1 MHAHRRGDGRAP
13 ARGAGGILIGHQER
27 PDPGTER
34 RMRRMRRGTR
44 YGALLGPLLAG
55 DAAPDLVAR
64 AARGL
69 GLPERGRYAVVVLGA
84 PVPPAAVV
92 QGPDTDGTR
101 WWWGAA
107 ASFPGTEAGREGW
120 EVQRAQEG
128 WEDRRA
134 HGPREGRGARE
145 AQAGREAQEAQAGR
159 EAREVAVVLLGPAG
173 PARAVVRL
181 RELGAGPG
189 GVSPV
194 VGSPAELGAAR
205 RLAGTALLTCEPGS
219 REIVRLD
226 ERLPA
231 ALLVSRPE
239 LSTRL
244 LAEVF
249 GPLLTLVPAERSL
262 LVGTLEAWME
272 CGGSVGRAAARL
284 GCHRNTVFNRLRRLE
299 RLTARSL
306 SRPRELVDLVLA
318 LDVLRL
324 SSAPPRRLSSAP
336 P

>member
-1 MHAHRRGDGRAP
+1 
-13 ARGAGGILIGHQER
+13 
-27 PDPGTER
+27 
-34 RMRRMRRGTR
+34 MRRGTR

-55 DAAPDLVAR
+55 DAAPDLVER

-84 PVPPAAVV
+84 PVPAAAVAD
-92 QGPDTDGTR
+92 GPDADGTR
-101 WWWGAA
+101 WWWGWA
-107 ASFPGTEAGREGW
+107 EGS
-120 EVQRAQEG
+120 
-128 WEDRRA
+128 
-134 HGPREGRGARE
+134 ARE
-145 AQAGREAQEAQAGR
+145 AES
-159 EAREVAVVLLGPAG
+159 REVAVVLLGPAG
-173 PARAVVRL
+173 PARAAERL

-194 VGSPAELGAAR
+194 VASPAELGAAR

-262 LVGTLEAWME
+262 LVGTLEAWLE

-324 SSAPPRRLSSAP
+324 SSAPP
-336 P
+336 

>member
-1 MHAHRRGDGRAP
+1 
-13 ARGAGGILIGHQER
+13 
-27 PDPGTER
+27 
-34 RMRRMRRGTR
+34 MRRGTR

-55 DAAPDLVAR
+55 GATPDLVTR

-69 GLPERGRYAVVVLGA
+69 GLPERGRYAVVVLGT
-84 PVPPAAVV
+84 PVPDAVV
-92 QGPDTDGTR
+92 ADGPDVDGAR
-101 WWWGAA
+101 WWWGSAEGSPGAA
-107 ASFPGTEAGREGW
+107 EASPGEAEGSPGAAEAREG
-120 EVQRAQEG
+120 G
-128 WEDRRA
+128 
-134 HGPREGRGARE
+134 
-145 AQAGREAQEAQAGR
+145 
-159 EAREVAVVLLGPAG
+159 REVAVVLLGPAG
-173 PARAVVRL
+173 AARAVARL

-194 VGSPAELGAAR
+194 VGSLAELGAAR

-262 LVGTLEAWME
+262 LVETLEAWLE

-318 LDVLRL
+318 LEVLRL
-324 SSAPPRRLSSAP
+324 SSAPP
-336 P
+336 

>member
-1 MHAHRRGDGRAP
+1 
-13 ARGAGGILIGHQER
+13 
-27 PDPGTER
+27 
-34 RMRRMRRGTR
+34 MRRGTR

-55 DAAPDLVAR
+55 GTTPDLVTR

-69 GLPERGRYAVVVLGA
+69 GLPERGRYAVVVLGT
-84 PVPPAAVV
+84 PVPDAAVAE
-92 QGPDTDGTR
+92 GPDVDGAR

-107 ASFPGTEAGREGW
+107 EGGSPGEVEGSPGVAEGSPGEVEAR
-120 EVQRAQEG
+120 
-128 WEDRRA
+128 EDR
-134 HGPREGRGARE
+134 
-145 AQAGREAQEAQAGR
+145 
-159 EAREVAVVLLGPAG
+159 REVAVVLLGPAG
-173 PARAVVRL
+173 PARAAARL
-181 RELGAGPG
+181 RGLGAGPG

-194 VGSPAELGAAR
+194 VGSLGELGAAR
-205 RLAGTALLTCEPGS
+205 RLAGTALLTCEPGT

-262 LVGTLEAWME
+262 LVETLEAWLE

-324 SSAPPRRLSSAP
+324 SSAPP
-336 P
+336 

>member
-1 MHAHRRGDGRAP
+1 
-13 ARGAGGILIGHQER
+13 
-27 PDPGTER
+27 
-34 RMRRMRRGTR
+34 MRRGTR

-55 DAAPDLVAR
+55 GATPALVTR

-69 GLPERGRYAVVVLGA
+69 GLPERGRYAVVVLGT
-84 PVPPAAVV
+84 PVPDAAVAE
-92 QGPDTDGTR
+92 GPDADGSR
-101 WWWGAA
+101 WWWG
-107 ASFPGTEAGREGW
+107 EAES
-120 EVQRAQEG
+120 
-128 WEDRRA
+128 
-134 HGPREGRGARE
+134 
-145 AQAGREAQEAQAGR
+145 
-159 EAREVAVVLLGPAG
+159 REVAVVLLGPAG
-173 PARAVVRL
+173 PARAAARL

-189 GVSPV
+189 GVSPE
-194 VGSPAELGAAR
+194 VGSLAEVGAAR

-262 LVGTLEAWME
+262 LVETLETWLE

-324 SSAPPRRLSSAP
+324 SSAPP
-336 P
+336 

>member
-1 MHAHRRGDGRAP
+1 
-13 ARGAGGILIGHQER
+13 
-27 PDPGTER
+27 
-34 RMRRMRRGTR
+34 MRRGTR

-55 DAAPDLVAR
+55 GARPDLVER

-84 PVPPAAVV
+84 PVPEGAVV
-92 QGPDTDGTR
+92 EGPDVDGAR
-101 WWWGAA
+101 WWWGGADG
-107 ASFPGTEAGREGW
+107 SPGGAEGR
-120 EVQRAQEG
+120 
-128 WEDRRA
+128 
-134 HGPREGRGARE
+134 REGRE
-145 AQAGREAQEAQAGR
+145 EGRE

-173 PARAVVRL
+173 PDRVVARL

-194 VGSPAELGAAR
+194 VGSPAEVAAAH

-262 LVGTLEAWME
+262 LVETLEAWLE
-272 CGGSVGRAAARL
+272 CGGSVARAAARL

-324 SSAPPRRLSSAP
+324 SSAPARPGGGG
-336 P
+336 

>member
-1 MHAHRRGDGRAP
+1 
-13 ARGAGGILIGHQER
+13 
-27 PDPGTER
+27 
-34 RMRRMRRGTR
+34 MRRGTR

-55 DAAPDLVAR
+55 GARPDLVAR

-84 PVPPAAVV
+84 PVPDAAVV
-92 QGPDTDGTR
+92 EGPDADGAR
-101 WWWGAA
+101 WWWGGAEGA
-107 ASFPGTEAGREGW
+107 PGGTEGRE
-120 EVQRAQEG
+120 
-128 WEDRRA
+128 
-134 HGPREGRGARE
+134 
-145 AQAGREAQEAQAGR
+145 

-173 PARAVVRL
+173 PARAVARL

-194 VGSPAELGAAR
+194 VGSLAEVGAAR

-262 LVGTLEAWME
+262 LVETLEAWLA
-272 CGGSVGRAAARL
+272 CGGSVGRAATRL

-324 SSAPPRRLSSAP
+324 TSAPPGP
-336 P
+336 GGGG

>member
-1 MHAHRRGDGRAP
+1 
-13 ARGAGGILIGHQER
+13 
-27 PDPGTER
+27 
-34 RMRRMRRGTR
+34 MRRGTR
-44 YGALLGPLLAG
+44 YEALLGPLLAG
-55 DAAPDLVAR
+55 GAPPALVTR

-69 GLPERGRYAVVVLGA
+69 GLPERGRYAVVVLGT
-84 PVPPAAVV
+84 PVPDAAVV
-92 QGPDTDGTR
+92 EGPDADGSR

-107 ASFPGTEAGREGW
+107 EGSPG
-120 EVQRAQEG
+120 
-128 WEDRRA
+128 
-134 HGPREGRGARE
+134 GAE
-145 AQAGREAQEAQAGR
+145 S
-159 EAREVAVVLLGPAG
+159 REVAVVLLGPAG
-173 PARAVVRL
+173 PARAAARL

-194 VGSPAELGAAR
+194 VGSLAEVGAAR

-262 LVGTLEAWME
+262 LVETLETWLE

-324 SSAPPRRLSSAP
+324 SSAPP
-336 P
+336 

>member
-1 MHAHRRGDGRAP
+1 
-13 ARGAGGILIGHQER
+13 
-27 PDPGTER
+27 
-34 RMRRMRRGTR
+34 MRRGTR

-55 DAAPDLVAR
+55 GATPALVTR

-69 GLPERGRYAVVVLGA
+69 GLPERGRYAVVVLGT
-84 PVPPAAVV
+84 PVPDAAVAE
-92 QGPDTDGTR
+92 GPDADGSR

-107 ASFPGTEAGREGW
+107 EGSLGEAES
-120 EVQRAQEG
+120 
-128 WEDRRA
+128 
-134 HGPREGRGARE
+134 
-145 AQAGREAQEAQAGR
+145 
-159 EAREVAVVLLGPAG
+159 REVAVVLLGPAG
-173 PARAVVRL
+173 PARAAARL

-189 GVSPV
+189 GVSPE
-194 VGSPAELGAAR
+194 VGSLAEVGAAR

-262 LVGTLEAWME
+262 LVETLETWLE

-324 SSAPPRRLSSAP
+324 SSAPP
-336 P
+336 

>member
-1 MHAHRRGDGRAP
+1 
-13 ARGAGGILIGHQER
+13 
-27 PDPGTER
+27 
-34 RMRRMRRGTR
+34 MRRGTR
-44 YGALLGPLLAG
+44 YEALLGPLLAG
-55 DAAPDLVAR
+55 GAPPDLVTR
-64 AARGL
+64 AARRL
-69 GLPERGRYAVVVLGA
+69 GLPERGRYAVVMLGT
-84 PVPPAAVV
+84 PVPDAAVV
-92 QGPDTDGTR
+92 EGPDADGSR

-107 ASFPGTEAGREGW
+107 EGSAG
-120 EVQRAQEG
+120 
-128 WEDRRA
+128 
-134 HGPREGRGARE
+134 GAESRE
-145 AQAGREAQEAQAGR
+145 A
-159 EAREVAVVLLGPAG
+159 AVVLLGPAG
-173 PARAVVRL
+173 PARAAARL

-194 VGSPAELGAAR
+194 VGSLAEVGAAR

-262 LVGTLEAWME
+262 LVETLETWLE
-272 CGGSVGRAAARL
+272 CGGSVGRTAARL

-324 SSAPPRRLSSAP
+324 SSAPP
-336 P
+336 

>member
-1 MHAHRRGDGRAP
+1 
-13 ARGAGGILIGHQER
+13 
-27 PDPGTER
+27 
-34 RMRRMRRGTR
+34 MRRGTR

-55 DAAPDLVAR
+55 GTTPDLVTR

-69 GLPERGRYAVVVLGA
+69 GLPERGCYAVVVLGT
-84 PVPPAAVV
+84 PVPDAAVAE
-92 QGPDTDGTR
+92 GPDVDGAR
-101 WWWGAA
+101 WWWGSAEASPGAA
-107 ASFPGTEAGREGW
+107 EASPGKVEASPGKVEASPGKVEASPGKVEASPGAAEAREG
-120 EVQRAQEG
+120 G
-128 WEDRRA
+128 
-134 HGPREGRGARE
+134 
-145 AQAGREAQEAQAGR
+145 
-159 EAREVAVVLLGPAG
+159 REVAVVLLGPAG
-173 PARAVVRL
+173 AARAAARL

-194 VGSPAELGAAR
+194 VGSLAELGAAR

-262 LVGTLEAWME
+262 LVETLEAWLE

-318 LDVLRL
+318 LEVLRL
-324 SSAPPRRLSSAP
+324 SSAPL
-336 P
+336 

>member
-1 MHAHRRGDGRAP
+1 
-13 ARGAGGILIGHQER
+13 
-27 PDPGTER
+27 
-34 RMRRMRRGTR
+34 MRRGTR

-55 DAAPDLVAR
+55 GARPDLVER
-64 AARGL
+64 VARGL

-84 PVPPAAVV
+84 PVPEGAVV
-92 QGPDTDGTR
+92 EGPDVDGAR
-101 WWWGAA
+101 WWWGGAEG
-107 ASFPGTEAGREGW
+107 SPGGAEGSSGG
-120 EVQRAQEG
+120 AEG
-128 WEDRRA
+128 SPGGAEGSPGGA
-134 HGPREGRGARE
+134 EGSPGGTEGRG
-145 AQAGREAQEAQAGR
+145 
-159 EAREVAVVLLGPAG
+159 EAREVAVVLLGSAG
-173 PARAVVRL
+173 PARAVARL

-194 VGSPAELGAAR
+194 VGSLAEVGAAH

-262 LVGTLEAWME
+262 LVETLEAWLE

-324 SSAPPRRLSSAP
+324 SSAPAGSGGGG
-336 P
+336 

>member
-1 MHAHRRGDGRAP
+1 
-13 ARGAGGILIGHQER
+13 
-27 PDPGTER
+27 
-34 RMRRMRRGTR
+34 MRRGTR

-55 DAAPDLVAR
+55 GATPDLVTR

-69 GLPERGRYAVVVLGA
+69 GLPERGRYTVVVLGT
-84 PVPPAAVV
+84 PVPDAVV
-92 QGPDTDGTR
+92 AEGPDVDGAR
-101 WWWGAA
+101 WWWGSAE
-107 ASFPGTEAGREGW
+107 ASPGSAEASPGSAEASPGSAEAREG
-120 EVQRAQEG
+120 G
-128 WEDRRA
+128 
-134 HGPREGRGARE
+134 
-145 AQAGREAQEAQAGR
+145 
-159 EAREVAVVLLGPAG
+159 REVAVVLLGPAG
-173 PARAVVRL
+173 AARAAARL

-194 VGSPAELGAAR
+194 VGSLAELGAAR
-205 RLAGTALLTCEPGS
+205 RLAGTALLTCAPGS

-262 LVGTLEAWME
+262 LVETLEAWLE
-272 CGGSVGRAAARL
+272 CGGSVGRAAGRL

-318 LDVLRL
+318 LEVLRL
-324 SSAPPRRLSSAP
+324 SSAPP
-336 P
+336 

>member
-1 MHAHRRGDGRAP
+1 MHAHRRRDGRAP
-13 ARGAGGILIGHQER
+13 TAGAGGILVGHQER

-34 RMRRMRRGTR
+34 RMRRGTR
-44 YGALLGPLLAG
+44 YGALLGRLLAG
-55 DAAPDLVAR
+55 GATPDLVTR

-69 GLPERGRYAVVVLGA
+69 GLPERGRYAVVVLGS
-84 PVPPAAVV
+84 PVPDAAVAD
-92 QGPDTDGTR
+92 GPDVDGAR
-101 WWWGAA
+101 WWWGSAEGSPGAA
-107 ASFPGTEAGREGW
+107 EVREGGREG
-120 EVQRAQEG
+120 G
-128 WEDRRA
+128 
-134 HGPREGRGARE
+134 
-145 AQAGREAQEAQAGR
+145 
-159 EAREVAVVLLGPAG
+159 REVAVVLLGPAG
-173 PARAVVRL
+173 AARAVARL

-194 VGSPAELGAAR
+194 VGSLAELGAAR

-226 ERLPA
+226 ERLPT

-262 LVGTLEAWME
+262 LVETLEAWLE
-272 CGGSVGRAAARL
+272 CGGSVGRTAARL

-299 RLTARSL
+299 RLTGRSL

-318 LDVLRL
+318 LEVLRL
-324 SSAPPRRLSSAP
+324 SSAPP
-336 P
+336 

>member
-1 MHAHRRGDGRAP
+1 
-13 ARGAGGILIGHQER
+13 
-27 PDPGTER
+27 
-34 RMRRMRRGTR
+34 MRRGTR

-84 PVPPAAVV
+84 PVPDAAVAE
-92 QGPDTDGTR
+92 GPDADGTR
-101 WWWGAA
+101 WWWGGA
-107 ASFPGTEAGREGW
+107 ASVPGAEAGREVQGAQEGW
-120 EVQRAQEG
+120 EVQGAQESR
-128 WEDRRA
+128 EARRA
-134 HGPREGRGARE
+134 HGAQESRE
-145 AQAGREAQEAQAGR
+145 AQ
-159 EAREVAVVLLGPAG
+159 EVAVVLLGPAG
-173 PARAVVRL
+173 PARAAARL

-194 VGSPAELGAAR
+194 VASPAELGAAR

-262 LVGTLEAWME
+262 LVETLETWLE

-324 SSAPPRRLSSAP
+324 SSAPP
-336 P
+336 

>member
-1 MHAHRRGDGRAP
+1 
-13 ARGAGGILIGHQER
+13 
-27 PDPGTER
+27 
-34 RMRRMRRGTR
+34 MRRGTR

-55 DAAPDLVAR
+55 GATPDLVTR

-69 GLPERGRYAVVVLGA
+69 GLPERGRYAVVVLGT
-84 PVPPAAVV
+84 PVPDAVV
-92 QGPDTDGTR
+92 AEGPDVDGAR
-101 WWWGAA
+101 WWWGSAEASPGAVEGSPGAA
-107 ASFPGTEAGREGW
+107 
-120 EVQRAQEG
+120 
-128 WEDRRA
+128 
-134 HGPREGRGARE
+134 
-145 AQAGREAQEAQAGR
+145 
-159 EAREVAVVLLGPAG
+159 EAREGGRQVAVVLLGPAG
-173 PARAVVRL
+173 AARAAARL

-194 VGSPAELGAAR
+194 VGSLAELGAAR

-249 GPLLTLVPAERSL
+249 GPLLTLAPAERSL
-262 LVGTLEAWME
+262 LVETLEAWLE
-272 CGGSVGRAAARL
+272 CGGSVGRAAGRL

-318 LDVLRL
+318 LEVLRL
-324 SSAPPRRLSSAP
+324 SSAPP
-336 P
+336 

>member
-1 MHAHRRGDGRAP
+1 
-13 ARGAGGILIGHQER
+13 
-27 PDPGTER
+27 
-34 RMRRMRRGTR
+34 MRRGTR

-55 DAAPDLVAR
+55 GATPDLVTR

-84 PVPPAAVV
+84 PVPDAAVAD
-92 QGPDTDGTR
+92 GPDVDGAR
-101 WWWGAA
+101 WWWGSAEATPGAA
-107 ASFPGTEAGREGW
+107 EASPGSAGATPGAAEASPGTAEVREG
-120 EVQRAQEG
+120 G
-128 WEDRRA
+128 
-134 HGPREGRGARE
+134 
-145 AQAGREAQEAQAGR
+145 
-159 EAREVAVVLLGPAG
+159 REVAVVLLGPAG
-173 PARAVVRL
+173 AARAVARL

-194 VGSPAELGAAR
+194 VGSLAELGAAR

-226 ERLPA
+226 ERLPT

-262 LVGTLEAWME
+262 LVETLEAWLE

-318 LDVLRL
+318 LEVLRL
-324 SSAPPRRLSSAP
+324 SSAPP
-336 P
+336 

>member
-1 MHAHRRGDGRAP
+1 
-13 ARGAGGILIGHQER
+13 
-27 PDPGTER
+27 
-34 RMRRMRRGTR
+34 MRRGTR

-55 DAAPDLVAR
+55 GATPDLVTR

-69 GLPERGRYAVVVLGA
+69 GLPERGRYAVVVLGT
-84 PVPPAAVV
+84 PVPDAAVAE
-92 QGPDTDGTR
+92 GPDVDGAR

-107 ASFPGTEAGREGW
+107 EGFPGTAEGGSPGEVEAREG
-120 EVQRAQEG
+120 G
-128 WEDRRA
+128 
-134 HGPREGRGARE
+134 
-145 AQAGREAQEAQAGR
+145 
-159 EAREVAVVLLGPAG
+159 REVAVVLLGPAG
-173 PARAVVRL
+173 PARAAARL

-194 VGSPAELGAAR
+194 VGSLAELGAAR

-262 LVGTLEAWME
+262 LVETLEAWLE

-324 SSAPPRRLSSAP
+324 SSAPP
-336 P
+336 

>member
-1 MHAHRRGDGRAP
+1 
-13 ARGAGGILIGHQER
+13 
-27 PDPGTER
+27 
-34 RMRRMRRGTR
+34 MRRGTR

-55 DAAPDLVAR
+55 GATPDLVTR

-69 GLPERGRYAVVVLGA
+69 GLPERGRYAVVVLGS
-84 PVPPAAVV
+84 PVPDAAVAE
-92 QGPDTDGTR
+92 GPDVDGAR
-101 WWWGAA
+101 WWWGSAEGSPGEVEGSPGAA
-107 ASFPGTEAGREGW
+107 EASPGAAEASPGEVEASPGAAEVREG
-120 EVQRAQEG
+120 G
-128 WEDRRA
+128 
-134 HGPREGRGARE
+134 
-145 AQAGREAQEAQAGR
+145 
-159 EAREVAVVLLGPAG
+159 REVAVVLLGPAG
-173 PARAVVRL
+173 AARAVARL

-194 VGSPAELGAAR
+194 VGSLAELGAAR

-226 ERLPA
+226 ERLPT

-262 LVGTLEAWME
+262 LVETLEAWLE

-318 LDVLRL
+318 LEVLRL
-324 SSAPPRRLSSAP
+324 SSAPP
-336 P
+336 

>member
-1 MHAHRRGDGRAP
+1 
-13 ARGAGGILIGHQER
+13 
-27 PDPGTER
+27 
-34 RMRRMRRGTR
+34 MRRGTR

-55 DAAPDLVAR
+55 GAPPDLVAR

-84 PVPPAAVV
+84 PVPEAAVV
-92 QGPDTDGTR
+92 RGPDADGAR

-107 ASFPGTEAGREGW
+107 AGSPG
-120 EVQRAQEG
+120 
-128 WEDRRA
+128 
-134 HGPREGRGARE
+134 
-145 AQAGREAQEAQAGR
+145 
-159 EAREVAVVLLGPAG
+159 REVAVVLLGPAG
-173 PARAVVRL
+173 PARAVAWL

-194 VGSPAELGAAR
+194 VGSPAKLGAAH

-262 LVGTLEAWME
+262 LVGTLEAWLE

-318 LDVLRL
+318 LEVLRL
-324 SSAPPRRLSSAP
+324 SSAPP
-336 P
+336 

>member
-1 MHAHRRGDGRAP
+1 
-13 ARGAGGILIGHQER
+13 
-27 PDPGTER
+27 
-34 RMRRMRRGTR
+34 MRRGTR
-44 YGALLGPLLAG
+44 YGALLGRLLAG
-55 DAAPDLVAR
+55 GTTPDLVTR

-69 GLPERGRYAVVVLGA
+69 GLPERGRYAVVVLGT
-84 PVPPAAVV
+84 PVPDAAVAE
-92 QGPDTDGTR
+92 GPDVDGAR

-107 ASFPGTEAGREGW
+107 EGGSPGEAEGSPG
-120 EVQRAQEG
+120 EVEG
-128 WEDRRA
+128 SPGEVEGSPGEVEAREDR
-134 HGPREGRGARE
+134 
-145 AQAGREAQEAQAGR
+145 
-159 EAREVAVVLLGPAG
+159 REVAVVLLGPAG
-173 PARAVVRL
+173 PARAAARL
-181 RELGAGPG
+181 RGLGAGPG

-194 VGSPAELGAAR
+194 VGSLGELGAAR

-262 LVGTLEAWME
+262 LVETLEAWLE
-272 CGGSVGRAAARL
+272 CEGSVGRAAARL

-324 SSAPPRRLSSAP
+324 SSAPP
-336 P
+336 

>member
-1 MHAHRRGDGRAP
+1 
-13 ARGAGGILIGHQER
+13 
-27 PDPGTER
+27 
-34 RMRRMRRGTR
+34 MRRGTR

-55 DAAPDLVAR
+55 GATPASVAR

-69 GLPERGRYAVVVLGA
+69 GLPERGCYAVVVLGTPA
-84 PVPPAAVV
+84 PEAAVAA
-92 QGPDTDGTR
+92 GPDADGAR
-101 WWWGAA
+101 WWWGGSEGPSGGAA
-107 ASFPGTEAGREGW
+107 D
-120 EVQRAQEG
+120 RA
-128 WEDRRA
+128 EDR
-134 HGPREGRGARE
+134 
-145 AQAGREAQEAQAGR
+145 Q
-159 EAREVAVVLLGPAG
+159 VAVVLLGAAG
-173 PARAVVRL
+173 PAGAAARL

-194 VGSPAELGAAR
+194 VGSLAEVGAAR

-239 LSTRL
+239 LATRL

-249 GPLLTLVPAERSL
+249 GPLLTLGPAERSL
-262 LVGTLEAWME
+262 LVETLETWLE

-284 GCHRNTVFNRLRRLE
+284 ECHRNTVFNRLRRLQ

-324 SSAPPRRLSSAP
+324 SSAPPRP
-336 P
+336 GGGGGG

>member
-1 MHAHRRGDGRAP
+1 
-13 ARGAGGILIGHQER
+13 
-27 PDPGTER
+27 
-34 RMRRMRRGTR
+34 MRRGTR

-55 DAAPDLVAR
+55 GATPALVTR

-69 GLPERGRYAVVVLGA
+69 GLPERGRYAVVVLGT
-84 PVPPAAVV
+84 PVPDAAVAE
-92 QGPDTDGTR
+92 GPDADGSR

-107 ASFPGTEAGREGW
+107 EGSPGEAES
-120 EVQRAQEG
+120 
-128 WEDRRA
+128 
-134 HGPREGRGARE
+134 
-145 AQAGREAQEAQAGR
+145 
-159 EAREVAVVLLGPAG
+159 REVAVVLLGPAG
-173 PARAVVRL
+173 PARAAARL

-189 GVSPV
+189 GVSPE
-194 VGSPAELGAAR
+194 VGSLAEVGAAH

-262 LVGTLEAWME
+262 LVETLETWLE

-324 SSAPPRRLSSAP
+324 SSAPP
-336 P
+336 